1 MHKPGPTVMANIQD
15 KWVQKYKP
23 SASERIGGTVRP
35 PSGPLKPRIGESIR
49 MVKRQN
55 GRLGAIISKLE
66 QREKS
71 LFQKVIAAKDR
82 RDDRFARSLA
92 NELVELRKVKKIMSM
107 ARLSLE
113 KMELRLS
120 MYNDLGDTVV
130 TIMPTI
136 SLMRSLGSSL
146 GKFIPN
152 ADAEVGQM
160 AEMLNG
166 FMSNSLEDGAFEAN
180 QVSGED
186 VDQIMEQ
193 AAAVATESAG
203 AKFPSM
209 PAEVGG
215 VRTGS
220 T

>member
-1 MHKPGPTVMANIQD
+1 MMANIQD
-15 KWVQKYKP
+15 KWAPKYKP
-23 SASERIGGTVRP
+23 GTSERIGNAVRP
-35 PSGPLKPRIGESIR
+35 PRGPLKPRIGEGVK
-49 MVKRQN
+49 MVRRQN

-66 QREKS
+66 HRERS
-71 LFQKVIAAKDR
+71 LFQKVAAAQNR

-92 NELVELRKVKKIMSM
+92 NELVELRKVKRTMSM

-113 KMELRLS
+113 KVELRLS
-120 MYNDLGDTVV
+120 MYNDLGDTVI

-136 SLMRSLGSSL
+136 SLMRGLGSSL

-166 FMSNSLEDGAFEAN
+166 FMSNSLEGGAFEAN
-180 QVSGED
+180 QVSGEE

-209 PAEVGG
+209 PAEVDGI
-215 VRTGS
+215 RTGS
-220 T
+220 A